1 MKDIQNIHPKY
12 FRIDVTFE
20 MRTVLNEICLFID
33 NTKLS
38 DSIFISNRDSGEESR
53 IAERQIVCMRGS
65 SLQKRRDGIGHKMSR

>member
-1 MKDIQNIHPKY
+1 MKDIQNIPPRY

-20 MRTVLNEICLFID
+20 MRTVINEICLFID

-53 IAERQIVCMRGS
+53 IAERQIESVHERQLIAEKERWHRS
-65 SLQKRRDGIGHKMSR
+65 